1 MRFGVRPYQ
10 RGCGGGVLE
19 SEPVFAIDG
28 RLMSLTIAQAKEI
41 LGADAV
47 VPEEL
52 EAVLGAP
59 IGPVPALPFTA
70 ADLESARKDGALLV
84 YRCARAGSAPV
95 TIAHLVSTV
104 PAAFR
109 EKILRGSGYQLKND
123 WGILLEPLA
132 ESDTCQDGWALF
144 SADLLPA
151 TRNLAYHEQDTALQE
166 YRAANGLDEQDARRR
181 TAVEAVFD
189 SVAFF
194 AVHQRRLLAQSWDW
208 TSTATEDRGILQ
220 VGGFGAEGLEV
231 IGYSPGIRH
240 GQLGACWTRQPN
252 A

>member
-1 MRFGVRPYQ
+1 
-10 RGCGGGVLE
+10 
-19 SEPVFAIDG
+19 
-28 RLMSLTIAQAKEI
+28 MSLTIAQAKEI
-41 LGADAV
+41 LGADTV

-70 ADLESARKDGALLV
+70 ADLESARMDGALLV
-84 YRCARAGSAPV
+84 YRCARAGGTPL
-95 TIAHLVSTV
+95 TIAQLVSTF

-132 ESDTCQDGWALF
+132 ESDTCHDGWALV
-144 SADLLPA
+144 SSDVLPSS
-151 TRNLAYHEQDTALQE
+151 RNLTYPEQDVALQA
-166 YRAANGLDEQDARRR
+166 YRAANGLHERDLRRR
-181 TAVEAVFD
+181 TAIEAVFD
-189 SVAFF
+189 TVVFF
-194 AVHQRRLLAQSWDW
+194 AVHRRRLLEHSWDW
-208 TSTATEDRGILQ
+208 TSTATEDRGLLQ